1 MSNLYSFVHI
11 SMKNLYSTLAMTL
24 TISLCNVAMSQMKTD
39 TSQIGSFAVKELDEI
54 AVSGTLKETK
64 KLESPV
70 PVEVYKEGFFFKNPS
85 FHIFEGMLH
94 INGVRPQNSCNICN
108 TGDIRIN
115 GLPGPYTMVLID
127 GMPIMS
133 SLSTVYG
140 LSGIPTSI
148 IEQVEIVKGPAST
161 LYGSEA
167 IGGVINIITKK
178 PETAP
183 KISTDVFASTWRE
196 VNADIGIS
204 SRLGKKIS
212 SYTGLNYLNYSNPID
227 QNNDGFTDL
236 SLQQR
241 ISIFQKWTLQQRNE
255 KKSSLIAR
263 YVYEDRWGGEMTW
276 NKSFRGSDLRYGESI
291 FTNRLELFG
300 NISIPTKE
308 DISVTYAYNH
318 HHQNSVY
325 GTTRYI
331 GQQNVAFAQAVW
343 NKRFLKQDWLLG
355 SSIRHSFYNDNTP
368 ATGAI
373 NPLSMGLRPQLVT
386 MPGVFMQ
393 MQSDISP
400 RNKLLVGLR
409 HDYHPEHGNIVTP
422 RLAYKYEVNS
432 NNLVRL
438 NMGTG
443 FRVVNIFTEDHA
455 ALSGARE
462 VIIEENLNP
471 ERSYNINLNYLK
483 KINKGNKNIAVI
495 DISVFYTH
503 FNNRIIGDF
512 ETDPSKIIYANL
524 TGYAISKGLSFNIDA
539 RVTKGLK
546 VAAGATLMD
555 VSLYEQGKKERQL
568 FTETFS
574 GTWTISYKLP
584 GIPVEIDYTGFVSS
598 PMRLPLLGPLDPRDE
613 YSPWYSIQNIQF
625 VYRKR
630 RDLEIYGGIKNL
642 LNFLPFRNTPFL
654 IARANDPFD
663 KRVDYN
669 NNGQIIPTTDN
680 PYALS
685 FDPTYMFAP
694 NQGIRGF
701 FGIRYSIR

>member
-1 MSNLYSFVHI
+1 MN
-11 SMKNLYSTLAMTL
+11 
-24 TISLCNVAMSQMKTD
+24 
-39 TSQIGSFAVKELDEI
+39 
-54 AVSGTLKETK
+54 
-64 KLESPV
+64 
-70 PVEVYKEGFFFKNPS
+70 
-85 FHIFEGMLH
+85 
-94 INGVRPQNSCNICN
+94 
-108 TGDIRIN
+108 
-115 GLPGPYTMVLID
+115 
-127 GMPIMS
+127 
-133 SLSTVYG
+133 
-140 LSGIPTSI
+140 
-148 IEQVEIVKGPAST
+148 
-161 LYGSEA
+161 
-167 IGGVINIITKK
+167 
-178 PETAP
+178 
-183 KISTDVFASTWRE
+183 
-196 VNADIGIS
+196 
-204 SRLGKKIS
+204 
-212 SYTGLNYLNYSNPID
+212 
-227 QNNDGFTDL
+227 
-236 SLQQR
+236 
-241 ISIFQKWTLQQRNE
+241 
-255 KKSSLIAR
+255 
-263 YVYEDRWGGEMTW
+263 
-276 NKSFRGSDLRYGESI
+276 
-291 FTNRLELFG
+291 
-300 NISIPTKE
+300 
-308 DISVTYAYNH
+308 
-318 HHQNSVY
+318 
-325 GTTRYI
+325 
-331 GQQNVAFAQAVW
+331 
-343 NKRFLKQDWLLG
+343 QDFLLG
-355 SSIRHSFYNDNTP
+355 SSIRHSYYNDNTP

-373 NPLSMGLRPQLVT
+373 NPLSMGLRPQIVT

-400 RNKLLVGLR
+400 KNKLLVGLR
-409 HDYHPEHGNIVTP
+409 HDYHPEHGNIITP

-495 DISVFYTH
+495 DISAFYTH

-524 TGYAISKGLSFNIDA
+524 SGYAISKGLSFNIDA

-555 VSLYEQGKKERQL
+555 VSLYEHGKKERQL

-584 GIPVEIDYTGFVSS
+584 GIPVEVDYTGFVSS

-630 RDLEIYGGIKNL
+630 RNMEIYGGIKNL

-701 FGIRYSIR
+701 FGVRYSMR